1 MPRIG
6 KVFHQSL
13 REFKENKYSN
23 SQLRVVQGRDMAM
36 PCPYRVYVFQL
47 SEKRY
52 IKELTRGD

>member
-13 REFKENKYSN
+13 REFKEDKYSN
-23 SQLRVVQGRDMAM
+23 SQLRVVQGMDMALS
-36 PCPYRVYVFQL
+36 CHYRVYVFHL
-47 SEKRY
+47 SEKHY